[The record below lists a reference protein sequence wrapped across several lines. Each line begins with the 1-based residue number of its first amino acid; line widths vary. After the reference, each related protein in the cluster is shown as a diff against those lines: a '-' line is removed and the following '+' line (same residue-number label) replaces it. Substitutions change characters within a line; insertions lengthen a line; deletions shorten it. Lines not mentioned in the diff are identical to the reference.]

1 MNYVDNSTK
10 FSTAFGTVLS
20 IFVNLQAEDILK
32 TIILGFLGG
41 VSSFVATLLVK
52 RLLQM
57 MKKNLILSCGDYL
70 DKKEPLRF
78 GEAFLISQN
87 KSDKSIDALAF
98 QELGL
103 FWNIRNS
110 IFQLF

>member
-20 IFVNLQAEDILK
+20 IFVNLQAEDMIK
-32 TIILGFLGG
+32 TVILGFLGG

-57 MKKNLILSCGDYL
+57 MKKKPN
-70 DKKEPLRF
+70 P
-78 GEAFLISQN
+78 
-87 KSDKSIDALAF
+87 
-98 QELGL
+98 
-103 FWNIRNS
+103 
-110 IFQLF
+110 